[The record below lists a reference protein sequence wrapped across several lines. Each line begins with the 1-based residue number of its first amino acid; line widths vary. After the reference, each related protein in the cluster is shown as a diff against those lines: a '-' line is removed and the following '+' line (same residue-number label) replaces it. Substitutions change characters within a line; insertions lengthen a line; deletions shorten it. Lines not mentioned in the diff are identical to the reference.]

1 MRRTSARVLTTI
13 AAIIAVLSTTLG
25 VASAATTRIDAT
37 FEESLP
43 VTGTG
48 TLVDGAI
55 PGCDSPTTST
65 GPVSASS
72 FGAVQIFSGTKTIS
86 CLDGSTIDLAF
97 FAVLRGCA
105 ASNRG
110 VWVAIGGS
118 GTFEDARGAGRLIGT
133 YPNGDGCTATSVED
147 RYRGRIR
154 T

>member
-1 MRRTSARVLTTI
+1 MRRTSARVLFAI
-13 AAIIAVLSTTLG
+13 AAAIAVLSTSIG
-25 VASAATTRIDAT
+25 VASATTTLIDAT
-37 FEESLP
+37 FEEPLP
-43 VTGTG
+43 TVGAG
-48 TLVDGAI
+48 ILVDGGI
-55 PGCDSPTTST
+55 PGCDAPTTAT
-65 GPVSASS
+65 GPVGVSTVGS
-72 FGAVQIFSGTKTIS
+72 VTIFSGTKTIS

-110 VWVAIGGS
+110 IWVATGGT
-118 GTFEDARGAGRLIGT
+118 GTFADARGVGRLTGT